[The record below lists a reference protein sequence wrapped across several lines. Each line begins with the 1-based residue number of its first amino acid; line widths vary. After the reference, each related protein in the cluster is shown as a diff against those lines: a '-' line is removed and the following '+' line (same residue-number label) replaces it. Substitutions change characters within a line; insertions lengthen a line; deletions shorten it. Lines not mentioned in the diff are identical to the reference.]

1 VGNAIKF
8 CPQGEVW
15 VDVQLA
21 PEGRPQDQEDD
32 ATVVLHVAVHDTG
45 IGIPEAKQQLIFEP
59 FTQSDGSTTR
69 QYGGTGLGLT
79 ISKQLIELMGGR
91 LWVESAVGQGSTFHF
106 TARFGSQSADAD
118 RRVPATAARLHGLPV
133 LIVDDNTT
141 NRRNLHELLSHWGM
155 RPTSVDSA
163 QSALT
168 TLAQARQ
175 QGASFPLVL
184 LDATLPGMEGFTLA
198 GQIRQ
203 DSTLAGAIIMML
215 VSAAQRGDA
224 ARCRQLGIAAYV
236 TKPVTPAELWD
247 TVWLAL
253 GATTTTGAPTLITR
267 HTVREHQQRLHVL
280 LAEDNIVN
288 QRLAV
293 RLLEKWG
300 HTVMVV
306 NTGKEVLAALAQ
318 QSFDLILMDVQ
329 MPEMD
334 GLAATAAIRAQEQ
347 LTGTHLPIIA
357 MTANAMQGDAEQC
370 LAAGMDAYLAKPMRS
385 DDLYAAINRLSAG
398 TMDSQRAATASPAE
412 LVTAP
417 GW

>member
-1 VGNAIKF
+1 
-8 CPQGEVW
+8 
-15 VDVQLA
+15 
-21 PEGRPQDQEDD
+21 
-32 ATVVLHVAVHDTG
+32 
-45 IGIPEAKQQLIFEP
+45 
-59 FTQSDGSTTR
+59 
-69 QYGGTGLGLT
+69 
-79 ISKQLIELMGGR
+79 
-91 LWVESAVGQGSTFHF
+91 
-106 TARFGSQSADAD
+106 
-118 RRVPATAARLHGLPV
+118 
-133 LIVDDNTT
+133 
-141 NRRNLHELLSHWGM
+141 
-155 RPTSVDSA
+155 
-163 QSALT
+163 
-168 TLAQARQ
+168 
-175 QGASFPLVL
+175 
-184 LDATLPGMEGFTLA
+184 
-198 GQIRQ
+198 
-203 DSTLAGAIIMML
+203 
-215 VSAAQRGDA
+215 
-224 ARCRQLGIAAYV
+224 
-236 TKPVTPAELWD
+236 
-247 TVWLAL
+247 VWLAL
-253 GATTTTGAPTLITR
+253 GATTTTAAPTLITR

-398 TMDSQRAATASPAE
+398 TMDSQRAATASPDE